1 MHIITTEAAIDAVTD
16 PPLRAILDRY
26 IDMMDLAQIFIFQ
39 RGDTL
44 GTLAMARNQPFE
56 CWEFITSHPGGWY
69 AAVFVVSDDGAG
81 HVVLVPD
88 RPDIDPALLD
98 LCRAN
103 AEFATF

>member
-1 MHIITTEAAIDAVTD
+1 MHVIDTEAAIVGVTD

-26 IDMMDLAQIFIFQ
+26 VDLMDLAKIFIVEP
-39 RGDTL
+39 GDTL
-44 GTLAMARNQPFE
+44 ATLSVARHQPFE
-56 CWEFITSHPGGWY
+56 LWEFISSHPGGWY
-69 AAVFVVSDDGAG
+69 EAVFVLSDDGAG

-103 AEFATF
+103 ASAFTA

>member
-26 IDMMDLAQIFIFQ
+26 VDMMDLAQIFIVQ
-39 RGDTL
+39 PGDTL
-44 GTLAMARNQPFE
+44 ATLAVARHQPFE
-56 CWEFITSHPGGWY
+56 LWEFITSLPGGWY
-69 AAVFVVSDDGAG
+69 EAVFVLSQDGAG

-88 RPDIDPALLD
+88 QPDIDQALLD

-103 AEFATF
+103 ASALTA